1 MPPWNSNILPHLN
14 RRSPLI
20 WRNILHHS
28 YHIMLLFLLALI
40 PRTFF
45 PWKSW
50 NLYGTSRTYTAYAR
64 QKNCELKKSQN
75 IRSIKILRNKPK
87 TELLKT
93 PFFFSSS
100 FPSTLANCSISL
112 KRLTQIFHVIYSFLV
127 CCVSLS
133 YISSQKND
141 TFTQEKIVPSF
152 ELKYNK
158 KVSRKLETNNYI
170 ICSFKLHYKKINII

>member
-64 QKNCELKKSQN
+64 QKNCKLKKSQN

-87 TELLKT
+87 RELLKT
-93 PFFFSSS
+93 PFFF
-100 FPSTLANCSISL
+100 
-112 KRLTQIFHVIYSFLV
+112 IFLFHLHFGKLLYF
-127 CCVSLS
+127 
-133 YISSQKND
+133 SQKVNPNLPCHLFVFGMLRVPLIYFKSKEWHFYAGKD
-141 TFTQEKIVPSF
+141 CPFLRIKI
-152 ELKYNK
+152 
-158 KVSRKLETNNYI
+158 
-170 ICSFKLHYKKINII
+170 